1 MVVKDAGFTDGMLT
15 VKLEK
20 IIPDEKKPRTID
32 IK

>member
-1 MVVKDAGFTDGMLT
+1 MLDFKDGMLT

-20 IIPDEKKPRTID
+20 IIPDEKKPRTIN